1 MTGIIELYS
10 KTAKAQN
17 LPMISAAGIEWIQ
30 IVSPVH
36 NIQVPCEIQSLEKGY
51 RSRTRDPPAS
61 ASAPRGSGQ
70 LFLTGGARAARGEPG
85 QPVLPEASR
94 GPTPA
99 WGSHQSVA
107 CRH

>member
-1 MTGIIELYS
+1 MTGIIKLYS

-51 RSRTRDPPAS
+51 RSD
-61 ASAPRGSGQ
+61 
-70 LFLTGGARAARGEPG
+70 
-85 QPVLPEASR
+85 VM
-94 GPTPA
+94 
-99 WGSHQSVA
+99 
-107 CRH
+107 